1 MKNSKSIVNFI
12 QATYDLESLLVKVES
27 LCMKVNQLHSQI
39 DFDSLTQEE
48 LAIIQGRA
56 LKVLQVAD
64 RMQEVN
70 K

>member
-1 MKNSKSIVNFI
+1 MENSKSIVNFI